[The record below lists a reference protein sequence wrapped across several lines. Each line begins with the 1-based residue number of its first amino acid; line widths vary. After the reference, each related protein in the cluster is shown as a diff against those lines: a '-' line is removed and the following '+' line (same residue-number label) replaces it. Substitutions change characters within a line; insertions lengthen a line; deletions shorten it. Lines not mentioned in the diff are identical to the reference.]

1 MKKDRIQS
9 PIRRENSH
17 IIHHLQPFG
26 NIVLPLFSVLLI
38 LLVFSSC
45 SSCSGG
51 GKYDFRT
58 RHDAINEYHQYLRK
72 VRSISHSNTK
82 DFGETLCEWHE
93 INDTV
98 YKFLANDSVF
108 SKHHNEANDFFL
120 IHDSIR
126 TEMLRLTETWK
137 YGYGDVL
144 AIKDMTCSYKEDG
157 ELLDAVHKAEPFF
170 NAMDSTSISI
180 CDKGS
185 ILKRY
190 RYFLNETKKSRVNNK
205 DELLKFT
212 HKASSQRSSPTSPK
226 TLKQSVGI
234 YSWQPRTAR
243 FLPRTWW
250 FICQCVQLGG
260 YCRTLRNVLRISTA
274 LK

>member
-1 MKKDRIQS
+1 MKKAHI
-9 PIRRENSH
+9 PFLIRRKNSW
-17 IIHHLQPFG
+17 ITIHHNPLK
-26 NIVLPLFSVLLI
+26 NIVLPIFSVLLI

-58 RHDAINEYHQYLRK
+58 RQDAINEYHKYLQK
-72 VRSISHSNTK
+72 VRSINLSNTK

-108 SKHHNEANDFFL
+108 NKHHNEANDFFL

-144 AIKDMTCSYKEDG
+144 TIKDMTCSYKEDK
-157 ELLDAVHKAEPFF
+157 EVRVTCKSVWID
-170 NAMDSTSISI
+170 
-180 CDKGS
+180 
-185 ILKRY
+185 ILN
-190 RYFLNETKKSRVNNK
+190 L
-205 DELLKFT
+205 
-212 HKASSQRSSPTSPK
+212 SSF
-226 TLKQSVGI
+226 
-234 YSWQPRTAR
+234 R
-243 FLPRTWW
+243 F
-250 FICQCVQLGG
+250 
-260 YCRTLRNVLRISTA
+260 
-274 LK
+274 